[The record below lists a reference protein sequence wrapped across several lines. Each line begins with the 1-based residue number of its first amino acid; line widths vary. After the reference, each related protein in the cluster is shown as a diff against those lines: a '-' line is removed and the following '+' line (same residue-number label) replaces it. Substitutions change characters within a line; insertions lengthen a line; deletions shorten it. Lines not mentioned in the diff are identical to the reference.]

1 MAHCK
6 ALFRLCRKPSSIWF
20 SNHTEFLLFALL
32 IISAR
37 LAVVCLR
44 RCREGHAIAFFGKNH
59 CLESTKLLSRKS
71 NLVVPITS
79 QKAPSGGSATD
90 SRQSRDSQVLR
101 CGGAGR
107 PWPTRARTHKFN
119 VVGRRP
125 FRCVFRTPVG
135 HRVRSEKCQRTKPLA
150 R

>member
-1 MAHCK
+1 MAHAKHCF
-6 ALFRLCRKPSSIWF
+6 AYVESLRLFGLATI
-20 SNHTEFLLFALL
+20 EFLLFALL

-44 RCREGHAIAFFGKNH
+44 QYREGHAIAFFEKNH

-79 QKAPSGGSATD
+79 QKPPSGGSATD

-101 CGGAGR
+101 CRGAGR
-107 PWPTRARTHKFN
+107 PWPACHSSFVLLN
-119 VVGRRP
+119 HFDVEYGLSDAMG
-125 FRCVFRTPVG
+125 TPSG
-135 HRVRSEKCQRTKPLA
+135 CISGAHAKTCS
-150 R
+150 